1 MEATMIKMDGGF
13 FIPKL
18 DGFDDIQK
26 DVFEVNINLQ
36 QDEIDRL
43 SYKELRGISILERYH
58 EKLKNQ
64 IEINSKIDNVQQS
77 FRKNHNIT
85 MTLDEYLS
93 KK

>member
-26 DVFEVNINLQ
+26 DIIKVNINLQ
-36 QDEIDRL
+36 QGEVDKL
-43 SYKELRGISILERYH
+43 SYKELKGIAILERYY

-64 IEINSKIDNVQQS
+64 IEANSKIDNIQQE